1 MTLRIAT
8 RGSKLA
14 LWQAEHVRARLLDL
28 QPGLTIELVILKTQG
43 DKILDVALAKV
54 GGKGLFVKEIED
66 ALLENRADLAVHSM
80 KDVPS
85 ELPEGLGLAGI
96 LEREDPRDAFLSVKI
111 ASLQDIPQGATLGT
125 SSLRRAAQILAWRP
139 DIKIELLRGNVD
151 TRLAKLDEGR
161 YDAILLAAAGL
172 KRLGFGHRIT
182 STLDLECMVP
192 AVGQGAVGV
201 ECRLTDSDIVE
212 LIRRL
217 NHDDTSA
224 CVLVEREFNLAIGGS
239 CQIPAGCH
247 ARIAAGRFHLD
258 AFIASPNGSTL
269 LRRSASGAIAD
280 LSGSGAKLAAELLD
294 AGGRHLLA
302 QIL

>member
-14 LWQAEHVRARLLDL
+14 LWQAEHVRARLLAL
-28 QPGLTIELVILKTQG
+28 RPEAKIELLVLKTQG

-85 ELPEGLGLAGI
+85 ELPTGLGLAAI
-96 LEREDPRDAFLSVKI
+96 LEREDPRDAFLSNKI
-111 ASLQDIPQGATLGT
+111 SSPSEIPQGATLGT

-139 DIKIELLRGNVD
+139 DLKIELLRGNVD

-172 KRLGFGHRIT
+172 KRLGFGQRIT
-182 STLDLECMVP
+182 GILDLEQMIP

-201 ECRLTDSDIVE
+201 ECRLADSPVLE
-212 LIRRL
+212 LIRQL
-217 NHDDTSA
+217 DHADTSA
-224 CVLVEREFNLAIGGS
+224 CVQVEREFNLAIGGS

-247 ARIAAGRFHLD
+247 ARILGDQFRLD
-258 AFIASPNGSTL
+258 AFIASPDGSKL
-269 LRRSASGAIAD
+269 IRRSASG
-280 LSGSGAKLAAELLD
+280 LVSGLRGSGSRLAAELLD
-294 AGGRHLLA
+294 AGGRQLLS
-302 QIL
+302 QNL

>member
-14 LWQAEHVRARLLDL
+14 LWQAEHVRARLLSL
-28 QPGLTIELVILKTQG
+28 QADIKIELVILKTQG

-66 ALLENRADLAVHSM
+66 ALLENSADLAVHSM

-85 ELPEGLGLAGI
+85 ELPEGLGLAAI
-96 LEREDPRDAFLSVKI
+96 LEREDPRDAFLSTKI
-111 ASLQDIPQGATLGT
+111 ASLQALPQGATLGT

-172 KRLGFGHRIT
+172 KRLGLGHRIT
-182 STLDLECMVP
+182 SILDLDCMIP

-201 ECRLTDSDIVE
+201 ECRLTDDKIVE

-217 NHDDTSA
+217 NHDDTSV
-224 CVLVEREFNLAIGGS
+224 CVLAEREFNSAIGGS

-247 ARIAAGRFHLD
+247 ARIVAGSFHLD
-258 AFIASPNGSTL
+258 AFIASPNGAKL
-269 LRRSASGAIAD
+269 LRRSRSGPVAE
-280 LSGSGAKLAAELLD
+280 LRGSGAKLAAELLD
-294 AGGRHLLA
+294 AGGRQLLA